1 MMYGLKEIIF
11 GAVLAYTA
19 GNTFFY
25 YNGKWCM
32 IILVKEK
39 DMNCREAQQLM
50 SSFIEDKMDEET
62 LEAFIDHVR
71 NCPSCYDDLEVYYMV
86 MSGIR
91 QLDEEEDADFINGL
105 KNKLKE
111 KEAWLRHQKKVRFRR
126 WIGACLAAFI
136 LVLGT
141 MGFFFYRY
149 MEVSERQRLVAE
161 FQKSIYSMFNITP
174 TPVEEQ
180 ESAQRADVQIENFAG
195 KGRIV
200 YFRYVEIDGQQCL
213 IPEELPELAIMYDMD
228 SRQTGVEEN
237 K

>member
-71 NCPSCYDDLEVYYMV
+71 SCPSCYDDLEVYYMV

-91 QLDEEEDADFINGL
+91 QLDEEEDADFIIYNTCTVRENANQKVYGRLGYLHSL
-105 KNKLKE
+105 K
-111 KEAWLRHQKKVRFRR
+111 KKRPS
-126 WIGACLAAFI
+126 L
-136 LVLGT
+136 
-141 MGFFFYRY
+141 
-149 MEVSERQRLVAE
+149 
-161 FQKSIYSMFNITP
+161 
-174 TPVEEQ
+174 
-180 ESAQRADVQIENFAG
+180 D
-195 KGRIV
+195 KGRTLV
-200 YFRYVEIDGQQCL
+200 
-213 IPEELPELAIMYDMD
+213 IPPLVHSLLA
-228 SRQTGVEEN
+228 
-237 K
+237 